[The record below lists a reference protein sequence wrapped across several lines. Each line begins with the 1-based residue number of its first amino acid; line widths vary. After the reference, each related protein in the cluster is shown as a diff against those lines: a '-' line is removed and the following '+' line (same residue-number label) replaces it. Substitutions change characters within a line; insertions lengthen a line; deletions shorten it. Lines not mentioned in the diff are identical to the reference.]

1 MSIKADVYSLGFD
14 EGYDKGYEDGRQE
27 ERERWQLKL
36 NDLKKKYE
44 GRTDQ
49 FVLRKDD
56 NQCSMQNS
64 LRQERETSE

>member
-14 EGYDKGYEDGRQE
+14 EGYEDGRQE

-44 GRTDQ
+44 EANNG
-49 FVLRKDD
+49 
-56 NQCSMQNS
+56 
-64 LRQERETSE
+64 

>member
-36 NDLKKKYE
+36 NDLKKKYGE
-44 GRTDQ
+44 HELSKR
-49 FVLRKDD
+49 
-56 NQCSMQNS
+56 
-64 LRQERETSE
+64 

>member
-44 GRTDQ
+44 GRT
-49 FVLRKDD
+49 
-56 NQCSMQNS
+56 N
-64 LRQERETSE
+64 